1 MRLAGKLK
9 LYLLGPELDIE
20 HLTEDV
26 KLVDVHQFIIDGDL
40 PEDLKEELK
49 LCEKAKQKEQ
59 KEKKEMTRWRKDK
72 EKREYNLRTFQQFFD
87 DCLVKDEKSYAMLDD
102 IYDCYKIWVES
113 KGIEDNINKHMIA
126 RMLKCSKSFKHY
138 NPNSIKSQPGVQL
151 GVSFKDKSMAKRARH
166 FGEVYSFLKTTFK
179 KCKDAPRAID
189 IRDAYV
195 DFKKWCEIRDIQ
207 VLSMQPFSRVAAN
220 FFPDSAMFYEGNP
233 AKFRHRTIRGYTYT
247 PFTEAA

>member
-20 HLTEDV
+20 HLAEDV
-26 KLVDVHQFIIDGDL
+26 KLVDVRQFIVDGDL

-49 LCEKAKQKEQ
+49 LCEKAKQKE
-59 KEKKEMTRWRKDK
+59 MTTWKVD
-72 EKREYNLRTFQQFFD
+72 RENRDNNLKTFHQFFD
-87 DCLVKDEKSYAMLDD
+87 ECLVKDEKSYVMIDD
-102 IYDCYKIWVES
+102 IYDCYRSWVES
-113 KGIEDNINKHMIA
+113 KGIEDDIPKHMIA

-138 NPNSIKSQPGVQL
+138 HPNGIKSHPGIQL
-151 GVSFKDKSMAKRARH
+151 GVSFKDKSMSKRARH

-179 KCKDAPRAID
+179 KCKDAPGAIA

-195 DFKKWCEIRDIQ
+195 DFKKWCESRDIQ
-207 VLSMQPFSRVAAN
+207 VLGMQPFSRVAAN

-233 AKFRHRTIRGYTYT
+233 AKFRNRTIRGYTYT